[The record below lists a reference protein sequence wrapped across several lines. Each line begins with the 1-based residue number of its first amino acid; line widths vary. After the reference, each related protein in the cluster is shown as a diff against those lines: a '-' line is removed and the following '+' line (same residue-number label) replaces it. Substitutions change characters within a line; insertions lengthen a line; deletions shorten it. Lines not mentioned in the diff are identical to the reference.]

1 MFLGVSFFI
10 SNVILDIS
18 VLTKVYSEIIK
29 LMTNIRGTLK
39 PITDLAIVCTEKQF
53 ANLCD
58 LDNKYCSKE
67 YVYLL
72 KTQIRGDLCGGIR
85 SGELPKNSVAVV
97 PISCSAAYLAFLLN
111 SFPYQYILFDGK
123 VNVKAKTKINRK
135 IVSQLAIYKVDD
147 SSDYAYGIAEMI
159 REDVYD
165 LYKKNMDDLSFQHLY
180 NLISDLCNTLAL
192 ELLAHPMFEQ
202 MGIYIIE
209 HWKKMI
215 EVYDKEGDVKILLNG
230 LIDSDSILRNM
241 IIKFHMSE
249 SVFNQYIKE
258 HTDGLENK

>member
-1 MFLGVSFFI
+1 MA
-10 SNVILDIS
+10 
-18 VLTKVYSEIIK
+18 
-29 LMTNIRGTLK
+29 NIRGTLR

-53 ANLCD
+53 ADLCV
-58 LDNKYCSKE
+58 LDNKYGSKE
-67 YVYLL
+67 YVYLSNF
-72 KTQIRGDLCGGIR
+72 QIRGDLCGRII

-123 VNVKAKTKINRK
+123 INVKAKTKINRK

-147 SSDYAYGIAEMI
+147 SSDYAYGIAEEI

-165 LYKKNMDDLSFQHLY
+165 WYKEKMDDLSYLHLY

-209 HWKKMI
+209 HWKKLV
-215 EVYDKEGDVKILLNG
+215 EEYKKEDDVKVLLNG

-249 SVFNQYIKE
+249 SVFDQYIKE